1 MLRPTTESTVTAGP
15 RPGPSSTPASGR
27 PRLAALDG
35 LRFVAAMA
43 VLAYHYVAVNHSA
56 WGARTE
62 DSFPNLQPVAA
73 FGSFGVQLFF
83 VISGFVILMSAWGRD
98 VRAFTASRVGR
109 LFPAYWL
116 SVAAVVL
123 LVVVVAPGHKDVG
136 IPETAAN
143 LTMVQ
148 RAFGV
153 QDLESVYWTL
163 WAELRFYVLVGL
175 LLAVGMTRNR
185 LLAFAAVW
193 PVAAAIAVQSGSS
206 LWSTVL
212 VGTDAPLFAGG
223 MVLFLLTRE
232 RRSPVLWSVLGL
244 NVALA
249 GVISGRSQ
257 SLRIATST
265 DVTVGPQTYWVAIL
279 VCFALVAAVALTR
292 LDRLSW
298 GWLTLVGA
306 LTYPLYLL
314 HSSWG
319 QWLIGET
326 SPYLP
331 AAATFS
337 LVTVVML
344 AVAYLVHCF
353 VERPFGPRLR
363 RAVARDLER
372 TSRAFGRGAAER
384 RAAQAPEPEAVSSR

>member
-1 MLRPTTESTVTAGP
+1 MTESTTPPAPSP
-15 RPGPSSTPASGR
+15 RRVAPAAGR

-35 LRFVAAMA
+35 LRFLAAMA

-56 WGARTE
+56 WGAPTE

-98 VRAFTASRVGR
+98 VRSFAASRVGR

-123 LVVVVAPGHKDVG
+123 LLVVVAPGTKDVG

-153 QDLESVYWTL
+153 QDIESVYWTL
-163 WAELRFYVLVGL
+163 WAELRFYVLVAV

-185 LLAFAAVW
+185 IVAFAAVW
-193 PVAAAIAVQSGSS
+193 PVVAAIAVRSEST

-223 MVLFLLTRE
+223 MVLYLLTKE
-232 RRSPVLWSVLGL
+232 RRSLVLWLVLGL

-249 GVISGRSQ
+249 GVISGHSQ

-265 DVTVGPQTYWVAIL
+265 DVTVSPQTYWIAIVA
-279 VCFALVAAVALTR
+279 CFVLVALVALTR

-298 GWLTLVGA
+298 RWLTVVGA

-319 QWLIGET
+319 QWLIGRT
-326 SPYLP
+326 SPHLP
-331 AAATFS
+331 AAATFAV
-337 LVTVVML
+337 VTVVML
-344 AVAYLVHCF
+344 AVAYLVHRF

-363 RAVARDLER
+363 HAVARDLER
-372 TSRAFGRGAAER
+372 TGRALGRSPREARGA
-384 RAAQAPEPEAVSSR
+384 QSPEPDPVSSR

>member
-1 MLRPTTESTVTAGP
+1 MLQRMTESTTTP
-15 RPGPSSTPASGR
+15 TLEPGRAAAPAAGR

-35 LRFVAAMA
+35 LRFLAAMA

-98 VRAFTASRVGR
+98 VRSFTASRVGR

-123 LVVVVAPGHKDVG
+123 LLVVVAPGHKDVG

-153 QDLESVYWTL
+153 QDIESVYWTL
-163 WAELRFYVLVGL
+163 WAELRFYVLVGV
-175 LLAVGMTRNR
+175 LLALGMTRNR
-185 LLAFAAVW
+185 LVAFAAVW
-193 PVAAAIAVQSGSS
+193 PVAAAVAVQSGST
-206 LWSTVL
+206 LGATVL

-232 RRSPVLWSVLGL
+232 RRSPVLWLVLAL

-249 GVISGRSQ
+249 GVMSGRSQ

-265 DVTVGPQTYWVAIL
+265 DVTIGPQTYWIAIL
-279 VCFALVAAVALTR
+279 ACFALVAAVALTR

-298 GWLTLVGA
+298 RWLTVVGA

-319 QWLIGET
+319 QWMIGKT

-331 AAATFS
+331 AGVTFA

-344 AVAYLVHCF
+344 AVAYLVHRF

-363 RAVARDLER
+363 RAVARDLELAG
-372 TSRAFGRGAAER
+372 RALGRGRREV
-384 RAAQAPEPEAVSSR
+384 RAAQAPEPDGASFR

>member
-1 MLRPTTESTVTAGP
+1 
-15 RPGPSSTPASGR
+15 
-27 PRLAALDG
+27 
-35 LRFVAAMA
+35 MA

-98 VRAFTASRVGR
+98 VRSFAASRVGR

-116 SVAAVVL
+116 SVASVVL
-123 LVVVVAPGHKDVG
+123 LLVVVAPGTKDVG

-153 QDLESVYWTL
+153 QDIESVYWTL
-163 WAELRFYVLVGL
+163 WAELRFYVLVAI

-185 LLAFAAVW
+185 IVAFAAIW
-193 PVAAAIAVQSGSS
+193 PVVAAIAVRSDST

-223 MVLFLLTRE
+223 MVLYLLTKE
-232 RRSPVLWSVLGL
+232 RRSLVLWLVLGL

-249 GVISGRSQ
+249 GVISGHSQ
-257 SLRIATST
+257 ALRIATST
-265 DVTVGPQTYWVAIL
+265 DVTVGPQTYWIAI
-279 VCFALVAAVALTR
+279 VTCFVLVALVALTR

-298 GWLTLVGA
+298 RWLTVVGA

-319 QWLIGET
+319 QWLIGKT
-326 SPYLP
+326 SPHLP
-331 AAATFS
+331 TAVTFAV
-337 LVTVVML
+337 VTVLML
-344 AVAYLVHCF
+344 AVAYLVNRF

-363 RAVARDLER
+363 HAVARDLER
-372 TSRAFGRGAAER
+372 TGRVLSRSPREARGA
-384 RAAQAPEPEAVSSR
+384 QSPEPEPVSSR